1 MLHRFPRRA
10 RRGRKKEANK
20 GRSRLPRRL
29 RGTFEG
35 HRSFIGRNVLV
46 PPSVFLFHATSAPTS
61 SSSSAHGMAD
71 QNVAVKKA
79 DPLPGSLVRPSPHLL
94 RSRSPHV
101 ERRTNDQ
108 RNVNRKPREATL
120 INPTEIN
127 CGAQRRSSVSL
138 SFPLPFSFACS
149 LSLFLFC
156 SRGQILH
163 SPRWSLKKYLEANL
177 KIPNRLITQ
186 DRKLRQIVR

>member
-1 MLHRFPRRA
+1 MARFTPWNKTKDCYVSEA
-10 RRGRKKEANK
+10 STLRKREANK

-29 RGTFEG
+29 RDTFEE

-46 PPSVFLFHATSAPTS
+46 PSSVFFFYTTSAPTS
-61 SSSSAHGMAD
+61 SSSSAHDMAD

-79 DPLPGSLVRPSPHLL
+79 DPLPRPLVRPSPHLL
-94 RSRSPHV
+94 RSRSPPV

-127 CGAQRRSSVSL
+127 CNGAPPSPSHSL
-138 SFPLPFSFACS
+138 VEPLLLFARTDS
-149 LSLFLFC
+149 TTLDGVLRNILS
-156 SRGQILH
+156 
-163 SPRWSLKKYLEANL
+163 L
-177 KIPNRLITQ
+177 KIPDQSVIKYRRPN
-186 DRKLRQIVR
+186 QIKRV

>member
-1 MLHRFPRRA
+1 MLRRVFEA
-10 RRGRKKEANK
+10 STLRKREANK

-29 RGTFEG
+29 RGTFEE

-46 PPSVFLFHATSAPTS
+46 PSSVFLFHTTSAPTS

-79 DPLPGSLVRPSPHLL
+79 DPLPRTLVRPSSPHLL
-94 RSRSPHV
+94 PV
-101 ERRTNDQ
+101 PVLLPIERRTNDQ

-127 CGAQRRSSVSL
+127 CSAQRRSSISFSL
-138 SFPLPFSFACS
+138 ARRTSPSFVRADKFY
-149 LSLFLFC
+149 
-156 SRGQILH
+156 
-163 SPRWSLKKYLEANL
+163 SPRGRVLRNILK
-177 KIPNRLITQ
+177 Q
-186 DRKLRQIVR
+186 S

>member
-1 MLHRFPRRA
+1 MVRFTPWNKTKDCYVSEA
-10 RRGRKKEANK
+10 STLRKKEANK

-29 RGTFEG
+29 RDTFEE

-46 PPSVFLFHATSAPTS
+46 PSSVFFFYTTSAPTS
-61 SSSSAHGMAD
+61 SSSSAHDMAD

-79 DPLPGSLVRPSPHLL
+79 DPLPRPLVRPSPHLL
-94 RSRSPHV
+94 RSRSPPV

-127 CGAQRRSSVSL
+127 CSAQRRSSI
-138 SFPLPFSFACS
+138 S
-149 LSLFLFC
+149 LSLARRTSSFVRADKFY
-156 SRGQILH
+156 S
-163 SPRWSLKKYLEANL
+163 SRWSFKKYL
-177 KIPNRLITQ
+177 KIPDQSVIKY
-186 DRKLRQIVR
+186 RKSN